1 VIGSDVAAM
10 APPTGVFLVARTVDG
25 VVAGCGGV
33 QSHVGDTAE
42 IKRMWIDPA
51 SRGAGVGRRL
61 LGELEARCRRL
72 GYARIVLDTNAT
84 LVEAIAMYES
94 AGYRPTERYNDNP
107 YAQRWF
113 VKELAP

>member
-51 SRGAGVGRRL
+51 SRGRGVGRRL
-61 LGELEARCRRL
+61 LGELEAHSRDL
-72 GYARIVLDTNAT
+72 GYVRVVLDTNAT
-84 LVEAIAMYES
+84 LVQAIAMYES

-113 VKELAP
+113 VKELTP